1 MADSTALDLLKSLA
15 TDHGFRSQLQSLDA
29 WGKRD
34 LLQRCGFGTLTAS
47 DMRTAAANV
56 FGTQAEAVLP
66 VASNL
71 APSIG
76 VVTAVGAS
84 ASAIETVDGRA
95 LAPTHV
101 AMSASAIETADG
113 RAMAPT
119 HVAMSASAI
128 ETADGRALAPTH
140 VAMSASAIE
149 TADGRAMAPTH
160 VAMSASAI
168 ETADGR
174 AMAPLHVTASAS
186 AIETVD
192 VHVMASFTA
201 NFSRASASAY
211 QKAA

>member
-29 WGKRD
+29 QGKRD

-56 FGTQAEAVLP
+56 FGTQAEAAP
-66 VASNL
+66 AVASNL
-71 APSIG
+71 APSAG
-76 VVTAVGAS
+76 MVTDVAASASAIETADGRALAPRHVAMS
-84 ASAIETVDGRA
+84 ASAIETVDARA
-95 LAPTHV
+95 LALRHV

-113 RAMAPT
+113 RTLAPR

-128 ETADGRALAPTH
+128 ETADGRALAPRH
-140 VAMSASAIE
+140 VA
-149 TADGRAMAPTH
+149 
-160 VAMSASAI
+160 
-168 ETADGR
+168 
-174 AMAPLHVTASAS
+174 ASAS

-201 NFSRASASAY
+201 NFSGASASAY